1 MKRVLIYLLRYRQT
15 HYKFQIN
22 QSPSYHPQKLYS
34 RPVSPAKVKTRP
46 KGWVLTLALSGSN
59 PRSFAKQTYRGFS
72 GAQCSEI
79 SLLISRTSGGGFS
92 RYPSSPA

>member
-34 RPVSPAKVKTRP
+34 RPVSPAKEKAAHLGDQFL
-46 KGWVLTLALSGSN
+46 KN
-59 PRSFAKQTYRGFS
+59 PNLFVIY
-72 GAQCSEI
+72 C
-79 SLLISRTSGGGFS
+79 
-92 RYPSSPA
+92 